1 MAKDLFHVC
10 KQYGHV
16 VDSFIPLKRT
26 KEGKRFG
33 FVRFI
38 NVFNVERLVSNLC
51 KIWVDRLKLHAN
63 RARFDRAP
71 LNRANAH
78 VKNIAMPVKVTNH
91 TACMGDGA
99 MGGKKSY
106 VNVVASNARSGYSK
120 DVGQNSYVGT
130 VKKKIEFRQIMKEQH
145 IPSLVLDDTCVL
157 DYDYSLALV
166 GKVSDFESLEKFK
179 SHVGVGSWFIS
190 LEYAHN
196 SFSVD
201 ERVVW
206 VDIEGVPMNVWTNNT
221 FTKISAKRGELM
233 FVEDKDNMSMNCK
246 RLCIK
251 TKMLQNIYENCKII
265 VKGKVFWIRVK
276 AVSGWDPGL
285 LEKDD
290 EENGYVN
297 CNGESSKR
305 DVSQSP
311 KVDKESHCS
320 GHCRRSIG
328 LPSGGSIL
336 KVLDNLIKKA
346 KKDWVKEICKKKQ
359 GDENSRFF
367 HDMLNKKRNQQA
379 IRGILKE
386 GKWVDDPKAVKDE
399 FLSYFQERFDTPTT
413 NRLRLDLEFSKQI
426 SVEQLQDLE
435 RNVSIEE
442 IKRAVWDCGLDK
454 SPGPDGFTFG
464 FYRRY
469 WDILEKDVVDAVS
482 FFFIIGS
489 FPKGG
494 NASFIALIPKM
505 QEARVVKDFRLICLI
520 GSMYKIIAKIL
531 ANRFVGVLGDLI
543 HEVQSAFIANR
554 QILDDSV
561 KWDFLDD
568 VLNKVG
574 FGLKW
579 RMWISNCLMSS
590 KGSVLINGSPTKEF
604 YFRKGLKKG
613 DPLSPFLFILIMERF
628 HLSFQNLENA
638 RMFKGISV
646 SSSLQLSHL
655 FYADDVIFMGQWSES
670 NINTIIQALDCFHK
684 APGLR
689 MNLQKIKLMGISV
702 KDDIVSRAAIKMGCS
717 TLKAPFIYLGVK
729 VGGSMARVGSWDEIV
744 EKIKKCL
751 SKWKMNALSIGG
763 IRRKFF
769 IGSDLKENKMSWFK
783 WDKVLMAKDK
793 GGLGVSSFFALNRAL
808 LFKWVW
814 RFHVNRSASW
824 SRFIRSLHGECGG
837 LVKGAKAGH
846 ISFLGGEMEGDMSF
860 KEKYPRVFALESDKK
875 ISVSNKMHHIDIG
888 FTLRRIPR
896 DGVEM
901 EQFNALKLFL
911 AGTTLSNSND
921 RWSWSLAGSEEFSVA
936 SVRKH
941 IDDLRLGV
949 TGGAGFIGTHTVL
962 HLLHEGFNVTIIDNL
977 DNSVEEAVTRVR
989 ELVGPELSRN
999 LQFHLELASAIVV
1012 LLSIRAAAFQLQFDA
1027 LREELQATRGLLQVR
1042 HGGGGEPGLPRSM
1055 RLDLPKFTGVDP
1067 ESWLFSINEYFSL
1080 LNTPADKRLRI
1091 VGFNLEGERRNGLKL
1106 SIQRE
1111 LLVSKPTTLGDV
1123 FSLSRVTEAWLDD
1136 QTSAA
1141 IVPKVNHESGS
1152 LYQRPTAVVVL
1163 KVATLGAKPT
1173 ELSVAPK
1180 VVGNTSKPLAIKW
1193 ISPTERKNN
1202 DEDTSEEVPT
1212 AEENAMESGEIS
1224 IINSLVGHGS
1234 PRSLQLWGKI
1244 GDTRVHILIING
1256 STRNF
1261 IRTDVIERIRV
1272 PLQTTKAFKVY
1283 IGSGEILMC
1292 ESVCSQVTLYV
1303 QGLDLKVDL
1312 YVFPMWGP
1320 DVVLGIQW
1328 LQQLRKVMHDYKQ
1341 QVMEFTLL
1349 DTTYTLKGD
1358 ESLRTDKVTL
1368 HRMQALLKTD
1378 EFTVCMNVTA
1388 LLCRTKKSKLMGIS
1402 VKDDIVS
1409 RAAIKMGCSTL
1420 KAPFIYLGVKVGG
1433 LMARVRSWDEIV
1445 EKIKKRLSKW
1455 KMNTLSIGGRLAL
1468 IKSVLSSTPL
1478 YYMST
1483 FKVPSQVLKFLEGI
1497 RRKFFIGSDLKE
1509 NKMSWFKWDEVL
1521 MAKDK
1526 GGLGV
1531 SSFFTLNIA
1540 LLFKWV
1546 WRFNVN
1552 RSALLSRFIRA
1563 LHGECG
1569 GLVKGAKAGH
1579 ISVWRNIFTDI
1590 SNLRM
1595 KGIDL
1600 LCFINKKVGNGIE
1613 TSF

>member
-1 MAKDLFHVC
+1 MGSYKSKEDDVNHI
-10 KQYGHV
+10 
-16 VDSFIPLKRT
+16 STT

-336 KVLDNLIKKA
+336 KVLDNLIKVGQTMGYKMDGPILLRETSFDYGPIPFRMYHFWFEWDGFDKFIQDTWTSINISDNNA
-346 KKDWVKEICKKKQ
+346 MNLFLKKLRYLKDQIKVWVRTKKERDSAEKTNLKVLLQDIDRIIDEKKSDLELTR
-359 GDENSRFF
+359 DENSRFF

-999 LQFHLELASAIVV
+999 LQFHLIDNVSIFSLSDAINLAERVNIPGNLKASFDVVVKQLLAFTLTLDLDDGVFGFNGTDRKYNFDDIVLGFTIIEGKYNGSTLSILGRNAELASAIVV

-1388 LLCRTKKSKLMGIS
+1388 LLCRTKVVTGLQTTPSLL
-1402 VKDDIVS
+1402 DI
-1409 RAAIKMGCSTL
+1409 
-1420 KAPFIYLGVKVGG
+1420 
-1433 LMARVRSWDEIV
+1433 
-1445 EKIKKRLSKW
+1445 
-1455 KMNTLSIGGRLAL
+1455 
-1468 IKSVLSSTPL
+1468 
-1478 YYMST
+1478 
-1483 FKVPSQVLKFLEGI
+1483 
-1497 RRKFFIGSDLKE
+1497 
-1509 NKMSWFKWDEVL
+1509 
-1521 MAKDK
+1521 
-1526 GGLGV
+1526 
-1531 SSFFTLNIA
+1531 
-1540 LLFKWV
+1540 
-1546 WRFNVN
+1546 
-1552 RSALLSRFIRA
+1552 
-1563 LHGECG
+1563 
-1569 GLVKGAKAGH
+1569 
-1579 ISVWRNIFTDI
+1579 
-1590 SNLRM
+1590 
-1595 KGIDL
+1595 
-1600 LCFINKKVGNGIE
+1600 
-1613 TSF
+1613 